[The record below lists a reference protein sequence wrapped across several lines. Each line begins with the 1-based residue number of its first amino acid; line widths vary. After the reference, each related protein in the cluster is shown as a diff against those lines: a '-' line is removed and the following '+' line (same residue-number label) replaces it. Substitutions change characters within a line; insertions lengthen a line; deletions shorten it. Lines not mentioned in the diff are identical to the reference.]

1 MRKGSIIMCVLIFL
15 VSCTANFVIIKKCIH
30 SEGDA
35 IMNGSNLED
44 TLKGNKQESKADL
57 TPTIASEDGV

>member
-1 MRKGSIIMCVLIFL
+1 MCMLIFL

-30 SEGDA
+30 SKGNA

-44 TLKGNKQESKADL
+44 TLKGNKQESSAEL
-57 TPTIASEDGV
+57 TPMMASEDGV